1 MIAQAN
7 GVAPLVDPVAVAD
20 ALRLIV
26 GDAVTEVRALDA
38 YASSGDERWPTT
50 YSGYFDSPEE
60 AARNLAMLKG
70 AKGIYFVP
78 NAADPALLARASNRL
93 RKTPKGESTSD
104 SNIIAR
110 RWLLLDFDAIR
121 PSGIS
126 ASDAEHQAALDKAE
140 VVAEFLTGLGWPAPV
155 YADSGNGAHLLY
167 RIDLAADDGGIVQRT
182 LQALADKF
190 NDDSVKVDT
199 GVFNASRIWKCYGT
213 KCCKGDDTPDR
224 PHRMASIISKPAE
237 LRVVT
242 AGQLE
247 ALAGP
252 VKPEPSKPS
261 PRPTS
266 QGSLPTFDLE
276 AFIERHGLDVDPP
289 NPWAN
294 GGRLWTL
301 RTSPLCDHGGD
312 GPYVAQLPSGA
323 IVAKCHHESCSWD
336 WRQMREHFEPKAS
349 RSYAVPAND
358 PAAGVVTPRAMT
370 DVGNGE
376 RFAARYGGQV
386 RYVAAWNKWLLWD
399 GRRWLEDATEEV
411 MRLGKFAAKA
421 IHAEAAIAEDEDRQK
436 EITKFAFAS
445 QSRSRLEAM
454 LAMARSEPPIAIS
467 YTSLD
472 ADPWLLNFE
481 NGTVN
486 LKTGV
491 LRPHD
496 PGDLLT
502 KTTGIDYADE
512 AGDDAVVWGE
522 FLHTT
527 FAGDSELISY
537 MQRLLGCALIGEQ
550 LEHIFP
556 VAYGTGANGKSV
568 LFGTVQDILGDYAIT
583 AAPNLFTVKRGDSHP
598 TELADLHGR
607 RLAVLNETQDGA
619 RLNEGLI
626 KSITGGD
633 KIKARRMRENFW
645 QFAPSHTPFLI
656 TNHKPIVN
664 GTDYGIWRRLRL
676 LPFTVTIPVDRQDRN
691 LPAKLRAEGPAIAR
705 WMVQGC
711 LEWQRRGLAESGAVK
726 VATEGYRA
734 DSDLVGKWLQEC
746 CLVTGSAESKAAELL
761 NSYNAWAQTLHERE
775 GSATWLGRRLAER
788 GYSKVHTREGVKY
801 VGIGLLSASCDGC
814 DGL

>member
-1 MIAQAN
+1 MIVQTNRAT
-7 GVAPLVDPVAVAD
+7 PLVDPEAVAE

-26 GDAVTEVRALDA
+26 GDAVTEIRALDA

-78 NAADPALLARASNRL
+78 NAADPALLARACNRL

-167 RIDLAADDGGIVQRT
+167 RIDLAADDDGIVQRT

-190 NDDSVKVDT
+190 NDDTVKVDT
-199 GVFNASRIWKCYGT
+199 GVFNPARVWKCYGT

-237 LRVVT
+237 LCIVT
-242 AGQLE
+242 QEQLE

-252 VKPEPSKPS
+252 AKVEPAKSS
-261 PRPTS
+261 SRS
-266 QGSLPTFDLE
+266 SSSSRSLASFDVQ
-276 AFIERHGLDVDPP
+276 AFIDKHGIDADPP
-289 NPWAN
+289 TPWAN
-294 GGRLWTL
+294 GGTIWTL
-301 RTSPLCDHGGD
+301 RTSLLCDHGGD
-312 GPYVAQLPSGA
+312 GPYIAQLPSGA
-323 IVAKCHHESCSWD
+323 IVAKCHHESCNWAWHD
-336 WRQMREHFEPKAS
+336 VRELFDPKAS
-349 RSYAVPAND
+349 RSYAIPTND
-358 PAAGVVTPRAMT
+358 PAAGVVTPRALT
-370 DVGNGE
+370 DLGNGE

-386 RYVAAWNKWLLWD
+386 RYVAAWDKWLLWD
-399 GRRWLEDATEEV
+399 GRRWREDATAEV
-411 MRLGKFAAKA
+411 MRLAKFTAKS
-421 IHAEAAIAEDEDRQK
+421 IHAEAAIAEDEDVQK
-436 EITKFAFAS
+436 KITKWAFDS

-454 LAMARSEPPIAIS
+454 LALAKSEPPIAIAYS
-467 YTSLD
+467 SLD
-472 ADPWLLNFE
+472 ADPWLLNCE
-481 NGTVN
+481 NGTVC
-486 LKTGV
+486 LRTGE

-496 PGDLLT
+496 PADLLT
-502 KTTGIDYADE
+502 KSTGIEFAAD
-512 AGDDAVVWGE
+512 AGEDAVLWAE

-527 FAGDSELISY
+527 FAGDRELIRFV
-537 MQRLLGCALIGEQ
+537 QRLLGVSLIGEQ
-550 LEHIFP
+550 KEHLFP
-556 VAYGTGANGKSV
+556 IAYGTGANGKSV
-568 LFGTVQDILGDYAIT
+568 LFGVVQDSLGEYAIT

-619 RLNEGLI
+619 KLNEGLI

-633 KIKARRMRENFW
+633 RIKARRMREDFW
-645 QFAPSHTPFLI
+645 EFAPSHTAYLV
-656 TNHKPIVN
+656 TNHRPVVS
-664 GTDYGIWRRLRL
+664 GTDHGIWRRLRL
-676 LPFTVTIPVDRQDRN
+676 LPFTVTIPAERQDRD
-691 LPAKLRAEGPAIAR
+691 LPEKLRTEGPAILR

-711 LEWQRRGLAESGAVK
+711 LDWQRHGLGEPAAVK

-734 DSDLVGKWLQEC
+734 ESDTIGRWLEEC
-746 CLVTGSAESKAAELL
+746 CLVQGSAQAKAAGLL
-761 NSYNAWAQTLHERE
+761 DSFNKWAQTVHEGE
-775 GSATWLGRRLAER
+775 GSATWLGRKLAEK
-788 GYSKVHTREGVKY
+788 GFTKVRSGQGVMY
-801 VGIGLLSASCDGC
+801 QGIGLLDEACA
-814 DGL
+814 